1 MAYDNRNH
9 HISAAFD
16 IIVYRSGGVE
26 TLLSRECRSVVVVV
40 FVAPARTTFRPRPF
54 LQGRLEPDGWCCL
67 RPSSRDPAH

>member
-26 TLLSRECRSVVVVV
+26 TLPSRECRSVVVVV

-54 LQGRLEPDGWCCL
+54 L
-67 RPSSRDPAH
+67 